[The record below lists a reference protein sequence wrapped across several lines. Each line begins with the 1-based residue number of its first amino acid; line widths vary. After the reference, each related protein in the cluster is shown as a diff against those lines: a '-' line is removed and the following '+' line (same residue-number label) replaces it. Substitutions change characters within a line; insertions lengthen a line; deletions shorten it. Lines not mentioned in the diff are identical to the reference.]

1 MEKTKYC
8 CIRGCNRE
16 ASSWDGL
23 LIKSRDKVKA
33 GFCDEHTG
41 IPCPNSFN
49 IRGCY
54 GIYDKTLQLIK

>member
-41 IPCPNSFN
+41 IWLLPLTKP
-49 IRGCY
+49 
-54 GIYDKTLQLIK
+54 